1 MHDLNHDYPIE
12 YVEPMQI
19 LYDNV
24 SRLNDYFR
32 EHDDH
37 YQTKNKDLTLFYWY
51 MPYDLNESETRPEHY
66 DYQAEYQAYNQL
78 RAKMGLEHVDDL
90 AELLQHERHRPV
102 LTVNFEAKIK
112 TPMYQ
117 GNAEICFVILLENE
131 RIYLTKTKTLYSN
144 YFNMLRDSQP
154 FDLNHLTDE
163 DIQHF
168 NLLCQSIERACN
180 DLKIYT
186 EQNQG
191 IFTQQ
196 EINHQQENIARFV
209 ELLCENEILHKRD
222 MNKLKKG
229 LIDLNEN
236 PDKVRKKLEKTL
248 DYAKD
253 DLIDAEYQYLAQLL
267 MCNIIYYY
275 HDDWKYDSEALSHF
289 IVEYIEQ
296 DFTINEDDR
305 KQGLSH
311 INQILE
317 TQFEYALLNID
328 SGSDELQLIMVT
340 CEDKAEILSLAKML
354 DIPISDNL

>member
-1 MHDLNHDYPIE
+1 MHDLTDDYPLE
-12 YVEPMQI
+12 YAEQASI

-37 YQTKNKDLTLFYWY
+37 YQTKSKDLTLFYWY
-51 MPYDLNESETRPEHY
+51 MPYDLNKSETRPKYY

-78 RAKMGLEHVDDL
+78 RAKMGLEQVDDL

-102 LTVNFEAKIK
+102 LSVNFETKIK

-131 RIYLTKTKTLYSN
+131 RVYLTKTKTLFAN
-144 YFNMLRDSQP
+144 YIDMVIDSQP

-168 NLLCQSIERACN
+168 NLLSQYIERACN

-196 EINHQQENIARFV
+196 ETHSEQENIARFV
-209 ELLCENEILHKRD
+209 ELLYENEILHKRD
-222 MNKLKKG
+222 INRLKKG
-229 LIDLNEN
+229 LMELREN
-236 PDKVRKKLEKTL
+236 PHKMRKKLEKLL
-248 DYAKD
+248 DYEKD
-253 DLIDAEYQYLAQLL
+253 DLIDAEHQDLAQLL
-267 MCNIIYYY
+267 ICNIIYYY

-289 IVEYIEQ
+289 IGEYIEQ
-296 DFTINEDDR
+296 DFVISESDR

-311 INQILE
+311 INQMLE
-317 TQFEYALLNID
+317 SQFERALLNID
-328 SGSDELQLIMVT
+328 SGNDELQLIIVK
-340 CEDKAEILSLAKML
+340 CHDKAEILSLAQML
-354 DIPISDNL
+354 DIPIDDNL